1 MVLVQ
6 ARPKLF
12 TTLYHVLSFVILF
25 LTIFSQLHEPLFHS
39 VYGYVHLLAIRHCS
53 ILFYFYYHFIA
64 QNEVLPCI
72 YWLLF
77 EPCASYKYH
86 KFSCGLSY
94 NTHHYNFLTAVN
106 SFSHL
111 CDMKATCYL
120 CLLVQMIKTGC
131 KNSEIFRHYNY
142 RQYNINQKL
151 RVKSK
156 QDEKGF
162 NHSWHINL
170 IFPQCWFV
178 FCRGRVSETTVKES
192 LMQVPLLLQE
202 DMSWRLNAEV
212 QRIFILYSVYGRASA
227 HVWSIRLFK
236 SSTLCCWQFL
246 QQGNTSPGAEI
257 MSTHINMV
265 GCGNE
270 KLHAHLQDLSSPL
283 CPQSPNSLVCAN
295 RLKSQTHFSP
305 LAFYFIM
312 ISSVSSKKLKASQ
325 H

>member
-1 MVLVQ
+1 MHFWSWFRQTLHKSVSCVFFCYTVLDNFFSITWPPLSFSVWICTPNGQ
-6 ARPKLF
+6 KALF
-12 TTLYHVLSFVILF
+12 YTVLFLLWFHSSKWSLTLYL
-25 LTIFSQLHEPLFHS
+25 LTIVWALCQLQ
-39 VYGYVHLLAIRHCS
+39 
-53 ILFYFYYHFIA
+53 YY
-64 QNEVLPCI
+64 
-72 YWLLF
+72 
-77 EPCASYKYH
+77 

-94 NTHHYNFLTAVN
+94 DTHHYNFLTAVN

-156 QDEKGF
+156 QGEKGF

-178 FCRGRVSETTVKES
+178 FCRDRVSEMTVKES
-192 LMQVPLLLQE
+192 LMQVPLLLLE
-202 DMSWRLNAEV
+202 AMSWRLNAEV
-212 QRIFILYSVYGRASA
+212 QRIFILYSVYERASA

-236 SSTLCCWQFL
+236 SSALCCWQFL

-283 CPQSPNSLVCAN
+283 SPQSPNSLVSAN
-295 RLKSQTHFSP
+295 KLQSQTHFSP